1 MSADAEAGTRTGK
14 GTKPERRVRLLRW
27 VARAGWALLALPTAA
42 LVTAAEYGIAYAA
55 FLTPEQFGSVLVGIA
70 GVGILVSLLFLAM
83 SELAD
88 REPFAPFEWV
98 VALCMA
104 LVTGVLAAGV
114 SQQTMHDR
122 GRVEHAVVVAVLPDQ
137 GENTSGFYA
146 RLADLSGRPIPGTV
160 PADDG
165 LAVGD
170 HLTVTVDPKG
180 QVPPY
185 RGGRPTGAGFFWE
198 VAAGLAV
205 LQALLLVVEGLFV
218 AEEWLRAPRR

>member
-1 MSADAEAGTRTGK
+1 
-14 GTKPERRVRLLRW
+14 V
-27 VARAGWALLALPTAA
+27 AA
-42 LVTAAEYGIAYAA
+42 LVTGAEYGIAYAA

-83 SELAD
+83 PELAD

-98 VALCMA
+98 VALCMV

-114 SQQTMHDR
+114 SQQALHDR
-122 GRVEHAVVVAVLPDQ
+122 GRVEHAVVTAVRPDE
-137 GENTSGFYA
+137 GENSSGFYA

-170 HLTVTVDPKG
+170 HVTVTVDPEG
-180 QVPPY
+180 QVPLY
-185 RGGRPTGAGFFWE
+185 RGARPPGAGGYWA
-198 VAAGLAV
+198 VAAGLAI
-205 LQALLLVVEGLFV
+205 LQALLLVVEGLFA
-218 AEEWLRAPRR
+218 AEERLRAPRRFAARRPRGGRPAR